1 MSLILEKEIRDW
13 FIEGIMREAAY
24 LMVVYDIPEQIF
36 RPIFVYT
43 NQDVQSEVMRVVG
56 DGRLKMRAVLTLAN
70 DMESQVKNAA
80 STNIVVSRVEN

>member
-1 MSLILEKEIRDW
+1 
-13 FIEGIMREAAY
+13 MREAAY